1 MFDQLF
7 AEIEQHLKD
16 MIIPYLMSVLQSMF
30 DCVND
35 QVGTI
40 ASDVGTT
47 PSAFNP
53 TIFGMIRN
61 ISETV
66 IMPIAGI
73 ILTFVACY
81 ELIQLII
88 SYNNLANFETWFI
101 FKWVFKTFIA
111 VEIITH
117 TFDFT
122 MAVFDVAQHIILNAG
137 GVIMSSTAVD
147 ASALATM
154 QSTIEAMDIWSI
166 FALFFQV
173 SIIMI
178 VTQILSKLIF
188 VIIYVRMIEI
198 YMYVSLAPI
207 PLATFANKEQS
218 SVCIN
223 YGKSLF
229 ALGLQGFLIM
239 ICVGIYA
246 ALIQSLAFSS
256 DIVGSLW
263 GVVGYTVLLA
273 FSLFKTNTVAKA
285 ILQCT

>member
-246 ALIQSLAFSS
+246 ALIQTLAFSS

>member
-137 GVIMSSTAVD
+137 GVIVSSTAVD

>member
-1 MFDQLF
+1 MFDTLF

-16 MIIPYLMSVLQSMF
+16 MIIPYLMSVLQTMF

-35 QVGTI
+35 QVGTV

>member
-1 MFDQLF
+1 MFDTLF

-263 GVVGYTVLLA
+263 GVVGYTILLA

>member
-1 MFDQLF
+1 MFDELF

-16 MIIPYLMSVLQSMF
+16 MIVPYLMSVLQTMF

-61 ISETV
+61 ISESV

-122 MAVFDVAQHIILNAG
+122 LAVFDVAQHVILNAG
-137 GVIMSSTAVD
+137 GVIVSSTAVD
-147 ASALATM
+147 ASALASM

-263 GVVGYTVLLA
+263 GVVGYTILLA

>member
-16 MIIPYLMSVLQSMF
+16 MIIPYLMSVLQTMF

-53 TIFGMIRN
+53 TVFGMIRN

-137 GVIMSSTAVD
+137 GVIVSSTAVD
-147 ASALATM
+147 ASALASM

-178 VTQILSKLIF
+178 ITQILSKLIF

-263 GVVGYTVLLA
+263 GVVGYTILLA

>member
-1 MFDQLF
+1 MFDTLF

-16 MIIPYLMSVLQSMF
+16 MIIPYLMSVLQTMF

-122 MAVFDVAQHIILNAG
+122 MAVFDVAQYVILNAG
-137 GVIMSSTAVD
+137 GVIVSSTAVD

-263 GVVGYTVLLA
+263 GVVGYTILLA

>member
-1 MFDQLF
+1 MFDELF

-16 MIIPYLMSVLQSMF
+16 MIIPYLMSVLQTMF

-61 ISETV
+61 ISESV

-122 MAVFDVAQHIILNAG
+122 LAVFDVAQHIILNAG
-137 GVIMSSTAVD
+137 GVIVSSTAVD
-147 ASALATM
+147 ASALASM

-263 GVVGYTVLLA
+263 GVVGYTILLA

>member
-137 GVIMSSTAVD
+137 GVIVSSTAVD

-263 GVVGYTVLLA
+263 GVVGYTILLA

>member
-16 MIIPYLMSVLQSMF
+16 MIVPYLMSVLQTMF

-101 FKWVFKTFIA
+101 FKWVLKTFVA

-122 MAVFDVAQHIILNAG
+122 LAVFDVAQHIILNAG
-137 GVIMSSTAVD
+137 GVIVSSTAVD
-147 ASALATM
+147 ASALASM

-263 GVVGYTVLLA
+263 GVVGYTILLA

>member
-16 MIIPYLMSVLQSMF
+16 MIIPYLMSVLQTMF

-53 TIFGMIRN
+53 TVFGMIRN

-137 GVIMSSTAVD
+137 GVIAASTAVD
-147 ASALATM
+147 ASALASM

-263 GVVGYTVLLA
+263 GVVGYTILLA

>member
-1 MFDQLF
+1 MFDTLF

-16 MIIPYLMSVLQSMF
+16 MIIPYLMSVLQTMF

-53 TIFGMIRN
+53 TVFGMIRN

-137 GVIMSSTAVD
+137 GVIAASTAVD
-147 ASALATM
+147 ASALASM

-263 GVVGYTVLLA
+263 GVVGYTILLA

>member
-1 MFDQLF
+1 MFDTLF

-66 IMPIAGI
+66 IMPVAGI

-122 MAVFDVAQHIILNAG
+122 MAVFDVAQYVILNAG
-137 GVIMSSTAVD
+137 GVIVSSTAVD

-263 GVVGYTVLLA
+263 GVVGYTILLA

>member
-1 MFDQLF
+1 M
-7 AEIEQHLKD
+7 
-16 MIIPYLMSVLQSMF
+16 
-30 DCVND
+30 
-35 QVGTI
+35 
-40 ASDVGTT
+40 
-47 PSAFNP
+47 
-53 TIFGMIRN
+53 
-61 ISETV
+61 
-66 IMPIAGI
+66 
-73 ILTFVACY
+73 
-81 ELIQLII
+81 
-88 SYNNLANFETWFI
+88 
-101 FKWVFKTFIA
+101 FKTFIA

-122 MAVFDVAQHIILNAG
+122 MAVFDVAQYVILNAG
-137 GVIMSSTAVD
+137 GVIVSSTAVD

-263 GVVGYTVLLA
+263 GVVGYTILLA

>member
-1 MFDQLF
+1 MFDTLF
-7 AEIEQHLKD
+7 QEIEQHLKD
-16 MIIPYLMSVLQSMF
+16 MIIPYLMSVLQTMF

-40 ASDVGTT
+40 ASEVGTT

-53 TIFGMIRN
+53 TVFGMIKN

-101 FKWVFKTFIA
+101 FKWVLKTFVA

-137 GVIMSSTAVD
+137 GVIVSSTAVD

>member
-1 MFDQLF
+1 MFDELF

-16 MIIPYLMSVLQSMF
+16 MIVPYLMSVLQTMF

-61 ISETV
+61 ISESV

-122 MAVFDVAQHIILNAG
+122 LAVFDVAQHVILNAG
-137 GVIMSSTAVD
+137 GVIVSSTAVD
-147 ASALATM
+147 ASALASM

-223 YGKSLF
+223 FGKSLF

-263 GVVGYTVLLA
+263 GVVGYTILLA

>member
-1 MFDQLF
+1 MFDTLF

-53 TIFGMIRN
+53 TIFGMVRN

-122 MAVFDVAQHIILNAG
+122 MAVFDVAQYVVLNAG
-137 GVIMSSTAVD
+137 GVIVSSTAVD
-147 ASALATM
+147 ASALASM
-154 QSTIEAMDIWSI
+154 QATIEAMDIWSI

>member
-1 MFDQLF
+1 MDRLF

-16 MIIPYLMSVLQSMF
+16 LIIPYLMSVLQTMF
-30 DCVND
+30 DCVNE

-53 TIFGMIRN
+53 AIFGLIRN

-122 MAVFDVAQHIILNAG
+122 MAVFDVAQHVITNAG
-137 GVIMSSTAVD
+137 GVIGASTAID
-147 ASALATM
+147 ASALASM
-154 QSTIEAMDIWSI
+154 ESTIEAMDIWSI

-178 VTQILSKLIF
+178 ITQILSKLIF

-246 ALIQSLAFSS
+246 ALIQTLAFSS

>member
-16 MIIPYLMSVLQSMF
+16 MIIPYLMSVLQTMF

-66 IMPIAGI
+66 IMPVAGI

-122 MAVFDVAQHIILNAG
+122 MAVFDVAQYVILNAG
-137 GVIMSSTAVD
+137 GVIVSSTAVD

-263 GVVGYTVLLA
+263 GVVGYTILLA

>member
-1 MFDQLF
+1 LERVWQEL
-7 AEIEQHLKD
+7 EEHLKEY
-16 MIIPYLMSVLQSMF
+16 IIPSLMTLFQTMF
-30 DCVND
+30 GYVND
-35 QVGTI
+35 EVSGI
-40 ASDVGTT
+40 ASDVAMT
-47 PSAFNP
+47 PSAFSP
-53 TIFGMIRN
+53 SVFGMVRN
-61 ISETV
+61 VSENV

-122 MAVFDVAQHIILNAG
+122 LAVFDVAQHVILNAG
-137 GVIMSSTAVD
+137 GVIVSSTAVD
-147 ASALATM
+147 ASALASM

-263 GVVGYTVLLA
+263 GVVGYTILLA

>member
-16 MIIPYLMSVLQSMF
+16 MIVPYLMSVLQTMF

-35 QVGTI
+35 HVGTI

-122 MAVFDVAQHIILNAG
+122 LAVFDVAQHIILNAG
-137 GVIMSSTAVD
+137 GVIVSSTAVD
-147 ASALATM
+147 ASALASM

-178 VTQILSKLIF
+178 ITQILSKLIF

-246 ALIQSLAFSS
+246 ALIQSIAFSS

>member
-16 MIIPYLMSVLQSMF
+16 MIIPYLMSVLQTMF

-53 TIFGMIRN
+53 TIFGMVRN

-137 GVIMSSTAVD
+137 GVIVSSTAVD
-147 ASALATM
+147 ASALAAM

-263 GVVGYTVLLA
+263 GVVGYTILLA

>member
-1 MFDQLF
+1 MFDTLF

-16 MIIPYLMSVLQSMF
+16 MIIPYLMSVLQTMF

-35 QVGTI
+35 QVGTV

-122 MAVFDVAQHIILNAG
+122 MAVFDVAQYVILNAG
-137 GVIMSSTAVD
+137 GVIVSSTAVD
-147 ASALATM
+147 ASALASM

-178 VTQILSKLIF
+178 ITQILSNLIF

-246 ALIQSLAFSS
+246 ALIQSIAFSS

>member
-16 MIIPYLMSVLQSMF
+16 MIVPYLMSVLQTMF

-101 FKWVFKTFIA
+101 FKWVLKTFVA

-137 GVIMSSTAVD
+137 GVIVSSTAVD

>member
-40 ASDVGTT
+40 ASDVGTM

-263 GVVGYTVLLA
+263 GVVGYTILLA

>member
-16 MIIPYLMSVLQSMF
+16 MIIPYLMSVLQTMF

-122 MAVFDVAQHIILNAG
+122 MAVFDVAQYVILNAG
-137 GVIMSSTAVD
+137 GVIVSSTAVD
-147 ASALATM
+147 ASALASM
-154 QSTIEAMDIWSI
+154 QATIEAMDIWSI

-246 ALIQSLAFSS
+246 ALIQSIAFSS

-263 GVVGYTVLLA
+263 GVVGYTILLA

>member
-263 GVVGYTVLLA
+263 GVVGYTILLA

-285 ILQCT
+285 ILPCT

>member
-1 MFDQLF
+1 MFDELF

-16 MIIPYLMSVLQSMF
+16 MIIPYLMSVLQTMF

-53 TIFGMIRN
+53 TIFGMVRN

-137 GVIMSSTAVD
+137 GVIVSSTAVD
-147 ASALATM
+147 ASALAAM

-263 GVVGYTVLLA
+263 GVVGYTILLA

>member
-40 ASDVGTT
+40 ASDVGPT

-263 GVVGYTVLLA
+263 GVVGYTILLA

>member
-16 MIIPYLMSVLQSMF
+16 MIIPYLMSVLQTMF

-122 MAVFDVAQHIILNAG
+122 MAVFDVAQYVILNAG
-137 GVIMSSTAVD
+137 GVIVSSTAVD

-263 GVVGYTVLLA
+263 GVVGYTILLA

>member
-1 MFDQLF
+1 MFDTLF

-16 MIIPYLMSVLQSMF
+16 MIIPYLMSVLQTMF

-61 ISETV
+61 ISESV

-122 MAVFDVAQHIILNAG
+122 LAVFDVAQHVILNAG
-137 GVIMSSTAVD
+137 GVIVSSTAVD
-147 ASALATM
+147 ASALASM

-263 GVVGYTVLLA
+263 GVVGYTILLA

>member
-1 MFDQLF
+1 MDRLF

-16 MIIPYLMSVLQSMF
+16 LIIPYLMSVLQTMF
-30 DCVND
+30 DCVNE

-53 TIFGMIRN
+53 AIFGLIRN

-122 MAVFDVAQHIILNAG
+122 MAVFDVAQHVITNAG
-137 GVIMSSTAVD
+137 GVIGASTAID
-147 ASALATM
+147 ASALASM
-154 QSTIEAMDIWSI
+154 ESTIEAMDIWSI

-246 ALIQSLAFSS
+246 ALIQTLAFSS